1 MQIVAKVTISNSNF
15 ENWSVFFDSYK
26 DKRSEFVQNE
36 TIEKISDN
44 EARITF
50 EITDLEGLTHL
61 SSSEEITSR
70 EVELGVV
77 TEILYF
83 FGMLGIFRA
92 FKWREVNHDIVADYT
107 SSSFCICCICYGAFF
122 CHK

>member
-26 DKRSEFVQNE
+26 DKRSEFVKNE
-36 TIEKISDN
+36 TVEKINEN
-44 EARITF
+44 EARVTF

-61 SSSEEITSR
+61 SSSEEITSK

-77 TEILYF
+77 TEIL
-83 FGMLGIFRA
+83 
-92 FKWREVNHDIVADYT
+92 
-107 SSSFCICCICYGAFF
+107 
-122 CHK
+122 

>member
-1 MQIVAKVTISNSNF
+1 MILVVEMNGQLNFSNGNK
-15 ENWSVFFDSYK
+15 E
-26 DKRSEFVQNE
+26 RIAHTGEFGMGVHKGYRGLGIGRLLLESLIQWCRKNE

-44 EARITF
+44 EARVTF

-77 TEILYF
+77 TEIL
-83 FGMLGIFRA
+83 
-92 FKWREVNHDIVADYT
+92 
-107 SSSFCICCICYGAFF
+107 
-122 CHK
+122 

>member
-15 ENWSVFFDSYK
+15 ENWSAFFDSYK
-26 DKRSEFVQNE
+26 EKRSEFVQNE

-44 EARITF
+44 EARVTF
-50 EITDLEGLTHL
+50 EITDLERLTHL

-77 TEILYF
+77 TEIL
-83 FGMLGIFRA
+83 
-92 FKWREVNHDIVADYT
+92 
-107 SSSFCICCICYGAFF
+107 
-122 CHK
+122 

>member
-15 ENWSVFFDSYK
+15 ENWSAFFDSYK

-44 EARITF
+44 EARVTF

-70 EVELGVV
+70 EAELGVV
-77 TEILYF
+77 TEIL
-83 FGMLGIFRA
+83 
-92 FKWREVNHDIVADYT
+92 
-107 SSSFCICCICYGAFF
+107 
-122 CHK
+122 